1 MASEN
6 DPAEDYM
13 LTVLIEECA
22 EVIQAASKCKRFGS
36 DNHFEGYGNNRERLS
51 SEIGDL
57 LGVIGSLPLDHSA
70 VESSKSQK
78 MDRVKFWLDRKDN
91 PR

>member
-36 DNHFEGYGNNRERLS
+36 DNYFEGYGNNRERLS

-57 LGVIGSLPLDHSA
+57 LAVIGSLPLDHRSL
-70 VESSKSQK
+70 ESSKSQK